1 MTLNDGTIWFVRRDN
16 GRGVYP
22 VRPEGWIA
30 IGMILFS
37 TLISA
42 VAALIIK
49 DMVPEMPW
57 LWLAV
62 FVVVVVGD
70 AIAFFVITRVKTDN
84 TITVSEYR
92 AREARR
98 S

>member
-1 MTLNDGTIWFVRRDN
+1 MRLDDGTTWYVRRDN

-22 VRPEGWIA
+22 VRPEGWVA
-30 IGMILFS
+30 FGLILFS

-49 DMVPEMPW
+49 DTVPEIPW

-62 FVVVVVGD
+62 FIVVVVGD
-70 AIAFFVITRVKTDN
+70 AVAFFVITRLKTDN
-84 TITVSEYR
+84 TLTVSEYR